1 MRLPGTS
8 RRIVV
13 DTNVAKSASA
23 SVHPTS
29 DACRAVLET
38 MLAQQHQV
46 VLSPTQYQE
55 WLRHQS
61 GFAKTWLASM
71 LRKKLYVV
79 LRPEPDSGITARVH
93 QLECTAKAR
102 AEMLKDVHLLENA
115 LATDHAVVSQ
125 ETNVLALFTT
135 HAQPLQLPRPVAW
148 VNPTDDKKACVAWL
162 EAGAVVK
169 KVRCVPA
176 GI

>member
-1 MRLPGTS
+1 MRISGNS

-46 VLSPTQYQE
+46 VLSPMQYQE
-55 WLRHQS
+55 WLKHQS

-93 QLECTAKAR
+93 QLACTGKAR
-102 AEMLKDVHLLENA
+102 YEMLKDVHLLENA

-135 HAQPLQLPRPVAW
+135 HAQPLQIPRPVAW
-148 VNPTDDKKACVAWL
+148 INPVADKNACVAWL
-162 EAGAVVK
+162 EAGVVVK
-169 KVRCVPA
+169 KVRCIPA
-176 GI
+176 GV